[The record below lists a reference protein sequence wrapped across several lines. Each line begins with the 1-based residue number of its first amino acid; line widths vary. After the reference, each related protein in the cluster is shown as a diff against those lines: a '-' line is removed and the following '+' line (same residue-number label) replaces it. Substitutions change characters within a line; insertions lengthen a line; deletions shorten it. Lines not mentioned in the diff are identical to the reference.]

1 MNDQTGGEDYSAAV
15 PLEIS
20 QETAERAEEVLRA
33 FAEDA
38 EMDMALIVDRS
49 GSLVA
54 GIAADAGVSVE
65 TISAL
70 VAGVCGAV
78 DALVGE
84 IGDSGEIE
92 SFHSGGERQMY
103 LKELENRFILVGVSN
118 ADLPTG
124 IIRQKSA
131 QVREEL
137 TAILQDIQAS
147 SAAAAAQA
155 KRRRSLHSIAP
166 RKPVAEPEITLE
178 SEEDLLNT
186 EEVRPEIVLEASE
199 VDEPLVSLD
208 AVGDSPFSLES
219 EPEGGAQGEGIRF
232 DDLSGLTDPS
242 DEGEVEDLQE
252 EKDEELPAEDF
263 VESEKVSFEIDE
275 SAETSEPEISEEIEE
290 KNDDLADL
298 ISGAGLED
306 EDKVLLNQEEEPEAE
321 AEPES
326 APEPVSSPP
335 VLVKT
340 VVVDSPFEA
349 VDDEDENLEMESD
362 AGQDEE
368 VLLPSQPGPSIGKS
382 GAEGAKLNLPLPS
395 KPAPESADTS
405 SESEEDEP
413 EPRKSGPRYSFEL
426 G

>member
-20 QETAERAEEVLRA
+20 QETAERAEEVLRT

-137 TAILQDIQAS
+137 TSILQDIQANS
-147 SAAAAAQA
+147 EAAAAQA

-166 RKPVAEPEITLE
+166 RKQVVEAEVALE

-186 EEVRPEIVLEASE
+186 EEVRPEIVLEASDI
-199 VDEPLVSLD
+199 DEPLVSLD

-219 EPEGGAQGEGIRF
+219 EPEGATQGEGIRF

-242 DEGEVEDLQE
+242 DEEEFKDQQEEVLEEPPVEDPVERE
-252 EKDEELPAEDF
+252 EVL
-263 VESEKVSFEIDE
+263 FEIDE
-275 SAETSEPEISEEIEE
+275 SAEKSASEINEEIDE
-290 KNDDLADL
+290 KDDDLADL
-298 ISGAGLED
+298 ISGAGLEE
-306 EDKVLLNQEEEPEAE
+306 EDKELLNQEEEPEAE
-321 AEPES
+321 VEPES
-326 APEPVSSPP
+326 VPEPVSSPA
-335 VLVKT
+335 VLVKP

-349 VDDEDENLEMESD
+349 VDDEDEEMAAESD
-362 AGQDEE
+362 AGKDEE

-382 GAEGAKLNLPLPS
+382 GAEGTKLNLPLPS
-395 KPAPESADTS
+395 KPASGAADDS
-405 SESEEDEP
+405 SKSEEDEP
-413 EPRKSGPRYSFEL
+413 EQRKSGPRYSFEL